1 MKIEDKI
8 KSFIKE
14 HREDDVRQLALQ
26 ASRYPGI
33 DIPSALIQIAGW
45 QSIRDKVPTWA
56 ACDDIIYPPH
66 LPLEQ
71 CSSESTAIY
80 KYGIVSKMGEHE
92 SLADLTGG
100 FGIDCWFM
108 SHAFR
113 HTTYVER
120 QEELV
125 NIAHHNFQALDHF
138 LKIWNNRTKSII
150 HNPLS
155 LLEATS
161 TEPSMLGLC
170 RVGTQ
175 LEQWSILNLNSESW
189 LSQQSSPVSW
199 IFIDPARRDGHGGK
213 TVAISDCEPDVSA
226 LEETL
231 VSKASR
237 VMVKLSPMLDLDL
250 ALSQLKHVEEA
261 HIVSVG
267 NECKELLLI
276 LNQEAVTHTEQTPIH
291 CINIK
296 KDGMQRFR
304 FNKAEEQQT
313 AYDMAKTI
321 GQIIYEP
328 NASIMKAGAYRCL
341 GRRYGL
347 QKLHTNSHLY
357 TSNLVINDFPGRR
370 FQVEAVSGFG
380 KKELKALLADT
391 PKANLTVRNF
401 PASVADLRKR
411 LHLQEGG
418 DTYLF
423 ATTLHPAEKKLI
435 KCKRV

>member
-1 MKIEDKI
+1 
-8 KSFIKE
+8 
-14 HREDDVRQLALQ
+14 
-26 ASRYPGI
+26 
-33 DIPSALIQIAGW
+33 
-45 QSIRDKVPTWA
+45 
-56 ACDDIIYPPH
+56 
-66 LPLEQ
+66 
-71 CSSESTAIY
+71 
-80 KYGIVSKMGEHE
+80 
-92 SLADLTGG
+92 
-100 FGIDCWFM
+100 
-108 SHAFR
+108 
-113 HTTYVER
+113 
-120 QEELV
+120 
-125 NIAHHNFQALDHF
+125 
-138 LKIWNNRTKSII
+138 
-150 HNPLS
+150 
-155 LLEATS
+155 
-161 TEPSMLGLC
+161 
-170 RVGTQ
+170 
-175 LEQWSILNLNSESW
+175 
-189 LSQQSSPVSW
+189 
-199 IFIDPARRDGHGGK
+199 
-213 TVAISDCEPDVSA
+213 
-226 LEETL
+226 
-231 VSKASR
+231 
-237 VMVKLSPMLDLDL
+237 MVKLSPMLDLDL